1 MFLCVGVMYDRVHSR
16 EISAYGGVV
25 NTMPKFAAF
34 MVLFAL
40 ANAGLPGTSGFVG
53 EFLVILASFKANVWY
68 AFFAGT
74 TLVLGA
80 AYTLW
85 MVKRVIFGEIAND
98 HVRELTDLNGREFL
112 VLGVLA
118 IAVLLVGLWRSR
130 SWFRRSSLKPVES
143 AMNGFNVAEFN
154 AGLHYASPEIF
165 LGLAACAILMLD
177 LLLSDAQRSWTG
189 VLSVLALLTAAVL
202 SAVEPVGQRIVALGG
217 LYELDRMAQVLKVVT
232 LLSVAVV
239 FVYSTDYLK
248 RRAMLKGEYYV
259 LGLFATLGAMA
270 LISAGSLITLY
281 LGLELMSL
289 CLYAMVAFDRDSGIA
304 AESAIKYFV
313 LGSMASG
320 TLLYGMSIV
329 YGVTGYLELASIAL
343 VARSGYG
350 ANIGLLFGIAF
361 IIVGIGFKLGAVPF
375 HMWIP
380 DVYEGSPT
388 CVTVFIGTA
397 SKLAAFALAMRLL
410 PEALGASQPDWS
422 QMLVVLAV
430 LSMGI
435 GTVIAIAQTNL
446 KRMLAYSTISH
457 IGYILLGILAGTPQ
471 GYQAAMFYMISYVLV
486 TSGAFGMIL
495 LLARQGFEA
504 DKLVD
509 FRGLNARSPWF
520 AGMMAIL
527 MFSLAGVPPFIG
539 FWAKLGVIQAVLG
552 VSYTW
557 LAVVAVLFS
566 VVAAFF
572 YLRVV
577 KLMYFDD
584 PTDRAPIGGST
595 LMRAVLS
602 LNALAAFALGVVPGS
617 LIALCQRALP

>member
-1 MFLCVGVMYDRVHSR
+1 M
-16 EISAYGGVV
+16 
-25 NTMPKFAAF
+25 NAF
-34 MVLFAL
+34 SVADFNSGLGL
-40 ANAGLPGTSGFVG
+40 A
-53 EFLVILASFKANVWY
+53 
-68 AFFAGT
+68 
-74 TLVLGA
+74 
-80 AYTLW
+80 
-85 MVKRVIFGEIAND
+85 R
-98 HVRELTDLNGREFL
+98 
-112 VLGVLA
+112 
-118 IAVLLVGLWRSR
+118 
-130 SWFRRSSLKPVES
+130 
-143 AMNGFNVAEFN
+143 
-154 AGLHYASPEIF
+154 PEIF

-177 LLLSDAQRSWTG
+177 LLLNDAQRHWTG
-189 VLSVLALLTAAVL
+189 VLAVIVLLVSAVL
-202 SAVEPVGQRIVALGG
+202 TVVQPVSTRVVALGG
-217 LYELDRMAQVLKVVT
+217 MFELDRMAQVLKLVT
-232 LLSVAVV
+232 LLTVAVV

-248 RRAMLKGEYYV
+248 RRAILKGEYYV
-259 LGLFATLGAMA
+259 LGLFATLGGMV

-289 CLYAMVAFDRDSGIA
+289 CLYAMVAFDRESGIA

-329 YGVTGYLELASIAL
+329 YGVTGSLELAEIATA
-343 VARSGYG
+343 VHNGFSD
-350 ANIGLLFGIAF
+350 NIGLMFGMAF
-361 IIVGIGFKLGAVPF
+361 LIVGIGFKLGAVPF

-410 PEALGASQPDWS
+410 PEALAGSQPDWS
-422 QMLVVLAV
+422 QMLVVLSV
-430 LSMGI
+430 LS
-435 GTVIAIAQTNL
+435 IAIGNIVAVAQTNL

-457 IGYILLGILAGTPQ
+457 IGYILLGILSGTAQ
-471 GYQAAMFYMISYVLV
+471 GYQAAMFYMISYVIV
-486 TSGAFGMIL
+486 ASGAFGMIL

-509 FRGLNARSPWF
+509 FKGLNARSPWF

-527 MFSLAGVPPFIG
+527 MFSLAGLPPFIG
-539 FWAKLGVIQAVLG
+539 FWAKLGVIQAVLN

-566 VVAAFF
+566 VVGAFF

-584 PTDRAPIGGST
+584 PTDSAVLGGST
-595 LMRAVLS
+595 LMRTVLS
-602 LNALAAFALGVVPGS
+602 ANALLVFALGVAPAA
-617 LIALCQRALP
+617 LIAVCQKALQ

>member
-1 MFLCVGVMYDRVHSR
+1 MNS
-16 EISAYGGVV
+16 
-25 NTMPKFAAF
+25 
-34 MVLFAL
+34 
-40 ANAGLPGTSGFVG
+40 FV
-53 EFLVILASFKANVWY
+53 
-68 AFFAGT
+68 
-74 TLVLGA
+74 
-80 AYTLW
+80 
-85 MVKRVIFGEIAND
+85 
-98 HVRELTDLNGREFL
+98 
-112 VLGVLA
+112 
-118 IAVLLVGLWRSR
+118 
-130 SWFRRSSLKPVES
+130 P
-143 AMNGFNVAEFN
+143 FNVSQFN
-154 AGLHYASPEIF
+154 AGLVYACPEIF

-177 LLLSDAQRSWTG
+177 LLLNDAQRRWTG
-189 VLSVLALLTAAVL
+189 VLAVISLVLTAVLVAVQPIPL
-202 SAVEPVGQRIVALGG
+202 KIVALGG
-217 LYELDRMAQVLKVVT
+217 LFELDHMAQVLKIVT
-232 LLSVAVV
+232 LLIVAAV
-239 FVYSTDYLK
+239 FVYSTDYLQ
-248 RRAMLKGEYYV
+248 RRAILKGEYYV
-259 LGLFATLGAMA
+259 LGLFSTLGAMV

-329 YGVTGYLELASIAL
+329 YGVTGSLELGAIA
-343 VARSGYG
+343 G
-350 ANIGLLFGIAF
+350 AAHHGLGGNIGLIFGIAF
-361 IIVGIGFKLGAVPF
+361 LIVGVGFKFGAVPF

-410 PEALGASQPDWS
+410 PEALAGSQADWS

-430 LSMGI
+430 LSMAI
-435 GTVIAIAQTNL
+435 GNIVAIAQTNI

-457 IGYILLGILAGTPQ
+457 VGYVLLGILSGTAQ
-471 GYQAAMFYMISYVLV
+471 GYQASMFYMISYVLV
-486 TSGAFGMIL
+486 AAGAFGMIL
-495 LLARQGFEA
+495 LLARQGFES
-504 DKLVD
+504 DKIDD

-527 MFSLAGVPPFIG
+527 MFSLAGLPPFIG

-552 VSYTW
+552 VDYIW

-566 VVAAFF
+566 VVGAFF
-572 YLRVV
+572 YLRIV

-584 PTDRAPIGGST
+584 PTETTAIGGSV

-602 LNALAAFALGVVPGS
+602 VNALLVFGLGVIPGQV
-617 LIALCQRALP
+617 LQLCQRALQ